1 MALACGLVG
10 LPNAGKS
17 TLFRALTAAPAEIAP
32 YPFTTIEPNVG
43 VVPIPDPRLEAVAH
57 VTKPDRVVPAAI
69 EVVDIAGLVRNAHR
83 GEGLGNRFL
92 ARIREVDAIIHVVRC
107 FGGTAAHVEGGVDAL
122 RDIGIVDTELLLADL
137 ETMQRARAEITPRA
151 RTGDRAAR
159 DELAVLEPLE
169 THLAGGRPARSFSG
183 AALSDAG
190 RGSAGHGAVAG
201 DAAPAIRRLHLL
213 SARPVLYVANVGEAD
228 VTGGPCPDAVARRA
242 REDGDAAIGL
252 CARLELE
259 LTELDPQQA
268 AEFLGALGLAERG
281 LPRLARA
288 LIDLLRLRTFFS
300 IASREVRAWTVPA
313 GTRAPEAAGE
323 IHTDMERGFVRAEVV
338 SAAYLV
344 ASGSLAAARER
355 GLVRLEG
362 RAYEVQD
369 GDVITF
375 RFAPP

>member
-17 TLFRALTAAPAEIAP
+17 TLFRALTTAPAEIAP

-43 VVPIPDPRLEAVAH
+43 VVPIPDPRLDAIAR
-57 VTKPDRVVPAAI
+57 VTNPDRVVPAAI

-92 ARIREVDAIIHVVRC
+92 ARVREVDAMVHVVRC
-107 FGGTAAHVEGGVDAL
+107 FGGTAAHVEGGVDPR
-122 RDIGIVDTELLLADL
+122 RDIGIVETELLLADL
-137 ETMQRARAEITPRA
+137 ETVERARLEIAPRA

-159 DELAVLEPLE
+159 EELAVLDPLE
-169 THLAGGRPARSFSG
+169 AHLAGGRPARSFSTG
-183 AALSDAG
+183 PGTAAASTHTIG
-190 RGSAGHGAVAG
+190 
-201 DAAPAIRRLHLL
+201 RLHLL
-213 SARPVLYVANVGEAD
+213 SARPVLYLANVDETD
-228 VTGGPCPDAVARRA
+228 VGGGPCLDAVAA
-242 REDGDAAIGL
+242 HAGAQGSTALGL

-259 LTELDPQQA
+259 LAELDPAQA
-268 AEFLGALGLAERG
+268 AEFLSALGLAERG

-313 GTRAPEAAGE
+313 GTKAPEAAGQ

-338 SAAYLV
+338 SAADLS

-362 RAYEVQD
+362 RGYEVQD

-375 RFAPP
+375 RFTTP

>member
-17 TLFRALTAAPAEIAP
+17 TLFRALTAAPADIAP

-43 VVPIPDPRLEAVAH
+43 VVAIPDPRLEQVAR

-69 EVVDIAGLVRNAHR
+69 EVVDIAGLVRDAHR

-92 ARIREVDAIIHVVRC
+92 ARIREVDAIVHVVRC
-107 FGGTAAHVEGGVDAL
+107 FGGPAAHVEGGVDPA

-137 ETMQRARAEITPRA
+137 ETVQRARAETAPRA

-159 DELAVLEPLE
+159 DEVAVIESLEA
-169 THLAGGRPARSFSG
+169 HLAAGRPARTG
-183 AALSDAG
+183 
-190 RGSAGHGAVAG
+190 
-201 DAAPAIRRLHLL
+201 AAPADASGTIRRLHLL
-213 SARPVLYVANVGEAD
+213 SARPVLYVANVDEAD
-228 VTGGPCPDAVARRA
+228 VGGGACFDAVARRA
-242 REDGDAAIGL
+242 REDGDGALAL

-259 LTELDPQQA
+259 LAELDPAQA
-268 AEFLGALGLAERG
+268 AEFLAALGLAERG

-288 LIDLLRLRTFFS
+288 LLELLELRTFFS

-313 GTRAPEAAGE
+313 GTLAPEAAGR
-323 IHTDMERGFVRAEVV
+323 IHSDMERGFVRAEVV
-338 SAAYLV
+338 SAADLA
-344 ASGSLAAARER
+344 ASGSIAAARER

-362 RAYEVQD
+362 RAYEVRD

-375 RFAPP
+375 RFAA

>member
-43 VVPIPDPRLEAVAH
+43 VVAIPDPRLDTIAR
-57 VTKPDRVVPAAI
+57 VTKPDRVVPATI

-92 ARIREVDAIIHVVRC
+92 ARIREADAIVHVVRC
-107 FGGTAAHVEGGVDAL
+107 FGGTAAHVEGGVDPR
-122 RDIGIVDTELLLADL
+122 RDIGIVETELLLADL
-137 ETMQRARAEITPRA
+137 ETVERARAEIAPRA
-151 RTGDRAAR
+151 RTGRRSSPGDDRAAR
-159 DELAVLEPLE
+159 DELAALEPLE
-169 THLAGGRPARSFSG
+169 AHLAGGRPARTSP
-183 AALSDAG
+183 AAADPAAG
-190 RGSAGHGAVAG
+190 QTV
-201 DAAPAIRRLHLL
+201 RRLHLL
-213 SARPVLYVANVGEAD
+213 SARPVLYVANVDEAE
-228 VTGGPCPDAVARRA
+228 VGGGPCLDAVAEHARRH
-242 REDGDAAIGL
+242 GDAAIGL

-259 LTELDPQQA
+259 LAELDPAQA
-268 AEFLGALGLAERG
+268 AEFLAALGLAERG

-300 IASREVRAWTVPA
+300 IASREVRAWTVAA
-313 GTRAPEAAGE
+313 GTRAPEAAGR
-323 IHTDMERGFVRAEVV
+323 IHTDMERGFVRAEVF
-338 SAAYLV
+338 SAAGLA

-375 RFAPP
+375 RFTAP

>member
-17 TLFRALTAAPAEIAP
+17 TVFRALTTAPAEIGA

-43 VVPIPDPRLEAVAH
+43 VVAIPDPRLDEVAR
-57 VTKPDRVVPAAI
+57 VAKPDRVVPATI

-92 ARIREVDAIIHVVRC
+92 ARIREVDALLHVVRC
-107 FGGTAAHVEGGVDAL
+107 FGGTAAHIEGAVDPV

-137 ETMQRARAEITPRA
+137 ETVQRAHTEIAPRA
-151 RTGDRAAR
+151 RTGRRSSSGEDRTAR

-169 THLAGGRPARSFSG
+169 AHLAAGRPARTLGIGRADTG
-183 AALSDAG
+183 AAQT
-190 RGSAGHGAVAG
+190 
-201 DAAPAIRRLHLL
+201 IKRLHLL
-213 SARPVLYVANVGEAD
+213 SARPVLYVANVDEAD
-228 VTGGPCPDAVARRA
+228 VAGGPCAETVARHA
-242 REDGDAAIGL
+242 REEGDAGIGL

-259 LTELDPQQA
+259 LAELDPSQT
-268 AEFLGALGLAERG
+268 AEFLAALGLAEPG

-313 GTRAPEAAGE
+313 GTRAPEAAGR

-338 SAAYLV
+338 SAGDLA
-344 ASGSLAAARER
+344 ASGSLAVARER

-375 RFAPP
+375 RFTVP